1 MAKKKD
7 HKHRDQEGMVYSTS
21 GNNSGSGLFDGLKSL
36 QFGDEGLVSDE
47 EREETKTETPKEDI
61 KGRLLYLSL
70 DRKGRA
76 GKQVTLI
83 EGMLDTEESKQYA
96 VKLKQLCGAG
106 GSFEEDCVIIQ
117 GDHREKVMIFLI
129 KEGFKVKKK
138 GG

>member
-1 MAKKKD
+1 MSKKKD
-7 HKHRDQEGMVYSTS
+7 RNRNQEGMVYSTTDQ
-21 GNNSGSGLFDGLKSL
+21 NSGSGLFDGLKKL
-36 QFGDEGLVSDE
+36 QFGDEGEV
-47 EREETKTETPKEDI
+47 TEDLAESNVIDSVDV

-70 DRKGRA
+70 DRKRRA

-83 EGMLDTEESKQYA
+83 EGMQDAEESKRYA

-106 GSFEEDCVIIQ
+106 GSFEDDCVIIQ

>member
-1 MAKKKD
+1 MSKKKD
-7 HKHRDQEGMVYSTS
+7 RNRNQEGMVYSTTDQ
-21 GNNSGSGLFDGLKSL
+21 NSGSGLFNGLKKL
-36 QFGDEGLVSDE
+36 QFGDEGEVTEDLVESNVIDSV
-47 EREETKTETPKEDI
+47 DV

-70 DRKGRA
+70 DRKRRA

-83 EGMLDTEESKQYA
+83 EGMQDAEESKRYA